1 MFLKIRM
8 SKGILNNNNIIH
20 ICDEYAFEVIKS
32 GKYSGG
38 QLDNAWTEEM
48 KLDFLKWMER
58 HPEEGKMT
66 KAELDVIMSKRT
78 W

>member
-1 MFLKIRM
+1 M
-8 SKGILNNNNIIH
+8 
-20 ICDEYAFEVIKS
+20 IKS

-48 KLDFLKWMER
+48 KMDFLKWMEK